1 MARPMLVRA
10 WSVGECVGVVRGAG
24 RHGSVACRVAQ
35 RAQPGAFRFVF
46 TLVNG
51 GIDPF

>member
-1 MARPMLVRA
+1 
-10 WSVGECVGVVRGAG
+10 VRGAG

-51 GIDPF
+51 GIDPFRGEAFWPLNCE